1 MGYILIQAPTKQI
14 PKKEKPYRSGFFR
27 LYPSPKLFF
36 AEELYVIFASLI
48 NLIQFWPLNNEREKE
63 VPCTTQFK
71 DLLLLHTHKNIIY
84 KKRTLLNLHK

>member
-14 PKKEKPYRSGFFR
+14 PKKEKPYTSGFFH

-48 NLIQFWPLNNEREKE
+48 NLIQF
-63 VPCTTQFK
+63 
-71 DLLLLHTHKNIIY
+71 
-84 KKRTLLNLHK
+84 